1 MYSSYNLLYKLYKEI
16 GRLAKMWDCFI
27 KEWVRLSICF
37 YMLDASTK
45 LCCVAPVN
53 KLSDSV
59 VADFLAVV

>member
-1 MYSSYNLLYKLYKEI
+1 
-16 GRLAKMWDCFI
+16 MWDCFI

-59 VADFLAVV
+59 VADFVAVV